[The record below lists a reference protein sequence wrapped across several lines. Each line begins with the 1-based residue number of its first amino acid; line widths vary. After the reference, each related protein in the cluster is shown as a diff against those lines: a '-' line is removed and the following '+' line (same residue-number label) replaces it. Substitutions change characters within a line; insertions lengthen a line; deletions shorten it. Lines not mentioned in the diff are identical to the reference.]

1 MESRGR
7 SGDCNEVV
15 AGGREGKGP
24 GAINSN
30 VGTSEN
36 VPLNMFSWQ
45 GLSFVASPVGS
56 PVRLHPET
64 AQCLN
69 LAVAKTFVK
78 ADLTKDLPSKMNFN
92 IQGQDILVEY
102 TYPWLPSKCLTCG
115 KWGHTVCP
123 TNREKQGEVPEVQKD
138 VEVQGR
144 KESVGMEG
152 KATEVEKQNL
162 ENILKM
168 AEKLNESSE
177 EGNETVESQTEEEQ
191 GDKSLVQE
199 NVQDQVVVG
208 VDEAKVLENVLSDTV
223 SETAVVLQED
233 IKDQGENKWL
243 DVSPA
248 KASRSSATRS
258 KVLDVA
264 QDSLLTNSR
273 FSVLSAEE
281 EGEITDREGENSDL
295 HTEDVKTSEGVE
307 IKEKEATAQRQSLPR
322 DSKLKHKYLGDM
334 SVQKT
339 QDLGP
344 GELNKKKNRRHQ

>member
-1 MESRGR
+1 
-7 SGDCNEVV
+7 
-15 AGGREGKGP
+15 
-24 GAINSN
+24 
-30 VGTSEN
+30 
-36 VPLNMFSWQ
+36 
-45 GLSFVASPVGS
+45 
-56 PVRLHPET
+56 
-64 AQCLN
+64 
-69 LAVAKTFVK
+69 
-78 ADLTKDLPSKMNFN
+78 
-92 IQGQDILVEY
+92 
-102 TYPWLPSKCLTCG
+102 
-115 KWGHTVCP
+115 
-123 TNREKQGEVPEVQKD
+123 
-138 VEVQGR
+138 
-144 KESVGMEG
+144 MEG

-208 VDEAKVLENVLSDTV
+208 VDEAKVLENGLSDTV

-258 KVLDVA
+258 NVLDVA

-322 DSKLKHKYLGDM
+322 DSKLKHKYLGDIFQIFSQRWLPPLPPFLPRHRSTISAWADLLSSSWLASCVFGTPETLRSKVNSH
-334 SVQKT
+334 SVLIAPNVEGYLSLLDEAAARFKGLLNSGETTNSVMVITSLNPQK
-339 QDLGP
+339 
-344 GELNKKKNRRHQ
+344 RR